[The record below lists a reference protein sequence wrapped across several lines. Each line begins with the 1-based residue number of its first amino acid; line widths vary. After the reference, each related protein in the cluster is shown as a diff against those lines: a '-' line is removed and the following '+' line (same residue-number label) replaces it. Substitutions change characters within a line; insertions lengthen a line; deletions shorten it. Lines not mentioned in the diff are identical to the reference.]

1 MVPPNMQDWNTPETE
16 PAQHIPPAREEPTA
30 AEQTPAGE
38 AGEVGEPTIKGT
50 HEPVEPPAA
59 TPAPQEAQQQVT
71 TAPVK
76 SPVINESAAEPSQPA
91 RPKRSTAGTTTKYKD
106 YIMAAASHF
115 AKLPHLSGRF
125 SPTTVVVGGG
135 GVVGYEMPRVTNLLV

>member
-1 MVPPNMQDWNTPETE
+1 MVPSSMQEGITPGTE
-16 PAQHIPPAREEPTA
+16 LAQPIPPAGEKTAA
-30 AEQTPAGE
+30 AEQPPAEEAGGAGE
-38 AGEVGEPTIKGT
+38 ATIEVT

-125 SPTTVVVGGG
+125 SPTTVVGG
-135 GVVGYEMPRVTNLLV
+135 T